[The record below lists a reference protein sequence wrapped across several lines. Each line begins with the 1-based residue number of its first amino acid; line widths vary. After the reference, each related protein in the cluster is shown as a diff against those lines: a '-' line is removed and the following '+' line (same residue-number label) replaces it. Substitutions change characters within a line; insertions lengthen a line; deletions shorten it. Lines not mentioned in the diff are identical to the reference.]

1 MAFQKIVNNPLG
13 SYPVSVDR
21 AGAPDYEERQNV
33 GLDIGTVSGGIWT
46 PSKVTA
52 ANPLPITGTAT
63 ITPAAITAASPTFA
77 TVGVASNLA
86 LGPGTYKQITFVI
99 TTAANVSLGFD
110 AAAVLNS
117 GVTMIGRGASYTLD
131 GPITLATGVNAIAS
145 AAATNLAIQAFT

>member
-1 MAFQKIVNNPLG
+1 MALNESKQPVDNRVSPRYWVRVYEDDSEPENPQVQAFIPIDTSGNAVNLAAL
-13 SYPVSVDR
+13 SV
-21 AGAPDYEERQNV
+21 
-33 GLDIGTVSGGIWT
+33 TT
-46 PSKVTA
+46 
-52 ANPLPITGTAT
+52 
-63 ITPAAITAASPTFA
+63 TPAAVTAASPTFA